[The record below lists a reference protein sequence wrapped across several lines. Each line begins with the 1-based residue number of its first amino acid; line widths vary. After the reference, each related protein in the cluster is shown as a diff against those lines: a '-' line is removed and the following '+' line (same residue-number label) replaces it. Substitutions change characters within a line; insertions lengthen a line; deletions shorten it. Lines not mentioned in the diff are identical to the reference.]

1 MVDFRL
7 DPQLAGDCIVVG
19 DFPLT
24 RLLLMNDST
33 FPWFILVPRINDI
46 EESYQLSDEQQLQLM
61 RESSFLS
68 RKLQALFCA
77 DKMNVAA
84 LGNLVRQLHLHHV
97 VRYMGDPA
105 WPAPV
110 WGKLPAQPYQQE
122 EIDHIIERLRT
133 VLISPFQFFSDSA
146 A

>member
-1 MVDFRL
+1 MVDFQL
-7 DPQLAGDCIVVG
+7 DPRLAGDCIVVG
-19 DFPLT
+19 DFPLA

-33 FPWFILVPRINDI
+33 FPWFILVPRASGI
-46 EESYQLSDEQQLQLM
+46 EEAYQLNDEQQLQLM
-61 RESSFLS
+61 HESSFLS
-68 RKLQALFCA
+68 RKLQALFSA

-84 LGNLVRQLHLHHV
+84 LGNVVRQLHVHHV
-97 VRYMGDPA
+97 VRYVGDAA

-122 EIDHIIERLRT
+122 EIDQIIERLRP
-133 VLISPFQFFSDSA
+133 VLISPFQFHSDSA

>member
-1 MVDFRL
+1 MVDFQL
-7 DPQLAGDCIVVG
+7 DPQLAGDCIVIG

-33 FPWFILVPRINDI
+33 YPWFILVPEVNGI
-46 EESYQLSDEQQLQLM
+46 EEIYQLNDEQQLQLM

-68 RKLQALFCA
+68 RKLQALFSA

-84 LGNLVRQLHLHHV
+84 LGNVIRQLHIHHV
-97 VRYMGDPA
+97 VRYAGDAA

-122 EIDHIIERLRT
+122 EIDRIIERLRAA
-133 VLISPFQFFSDSA
+133 LISPFQFRSDSA

>member
-1 MVDFRL
+1 MAGFQL
-7 DPQLAGDCIVVG
+7 DQQLAGDCIVVG

-33 FPWFILVPRINDI
+33 YPWFILVPKMNGI
-46 EESYQLSDEQQLQLM
+46 EEAYQLNDEQQLQLM

-68 RKLQALFCA
+68 RELQASFSA

-84 LGNLVRQLHLHHV
+84 LGNVVRQLHIHHV
-97 VRYMGDPA
+97 VRYVGDAA

-110 WGKLPAQPYQQE
+110 WGKLPAQPYLQE
-122 EIDHIIERLRT
+122 EIDQIIERLRA
-133 VLISPFQFFSDSA
+133 VLVPPFQFRSENAS
-146 A
+146 